1 MKQLDTKLTL
11 ENNDVSTQIKRS
23 DKAALY
29 KRETPEGQ
37 FVSYEVFA
45 IKSKNDAEVYPNKT
59 AFGRGIMT
67 WAWCPIDLNRAEVYY
82 NRLENGEVL
91 LAQVDPETGE
101 IIPNTETPSAG
112 DVEVSLEVPTDGTIT
127 QAEISPEEDIIQP
140 PQPTVQT
147 TPDGGAVVSVAKVT
161 PKKVTT
167 HFKFPK
173 GEWLRDD
180 FAKLNGMA
188 HHPAHSD
195 SYGPLMQL
203 VKAGKVK
210 EVRKE
215 KRGPGKPRSIYTVV
229 A

>member
-11 ENNDVSTQIKRS
+11 ENNDISTQIKRS
-23 DKAALY
+23 NKAAIY

-45 IKSKNDAEVYPNKT
+45 IKTKNGAEVYPKKI
-59 AFGRGIMT
+59 AFGRGTMT
-67 WAWCPIDLNRAEVYY
+67 WAWCPIDLKRAEVYY
-82 NRLENGEVL
+82 NRLENEEIR

-101 IIPNTETPSAG
+101 IIPDVETPSVT
-112 DVEVSLEVPTDGTIT
+112 DVEVSLELPANEVIT
-127 QAEISPEEDIIQP
+127 QTDTAPKDDIIQP

-161 PKKVTT
+161 PKKITT

-180 FAKLNGMA
+180 FAKMNGMA